1 MKHFTRQGLKLAVG
15 EDRHGHQQLSL
26 ALLNPAA
33 DQGISA
39 EGSPT
44 SAELEAGVR

>member
-15 EDRHGHQQLSL
+15 KEGMVTNS
-26 ALLNPAA
+26 ALLRCSIQPQIKAFPA
-33 DQGISA
+33 
-39 EGSPT
+39 EVSPN